1 MAEDNTAYQNES
13 VNLDLLKLE
22 ARKTGTWTSKS
33 NNSKKKKRQIE
44 HDIDATVR
52 QARAMD
58 LFK

>member
-1 MAEDNTAYQNES
+1 MTEDASAYQNES

-22 ARKTGTWTSKS
+22 ARKQELDEQIEQLEKE
-33 NNSKKKKRQIE
+33 KEQIE